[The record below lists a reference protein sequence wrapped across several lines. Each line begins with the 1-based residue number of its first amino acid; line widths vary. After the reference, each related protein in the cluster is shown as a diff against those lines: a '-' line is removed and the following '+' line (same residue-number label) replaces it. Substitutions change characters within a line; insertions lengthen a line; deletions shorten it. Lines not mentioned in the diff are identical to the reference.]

1 MRDVDGFQGRLHLK
15 PFEKAASG
23 QSAFQNSQPENSPE
37 QYRHPAL
44 NDHMSRDKGKA
55 EQSDKIGQAE

>member
-37 QYRHPAL
+37 QYRHAAL
-44 NDHMSRDKGKA
+44 DDHMPRDKGKA
-55 EQSDKIGQAE
+55 EYADKIGQAE